1 MDVRICRV
9 CKLDSS
15 ITKFIIKNN
24 KIYGKRCCKC
34 NIIANN
40 IRLKNKQYYDTY
52 NLKDNNIIT
61 NKSLIV
67 SFNFENKE

>member
-1 MDVRICRV
+1 MEIKQDVRVCRV
-9 CKLDSS
+9 CNLDSN

-40 IRLKNKQYYDTY
+40 IRLKNKQQL
-52 NLKDNNIIT
+52 NINN
-61 NKSLIV
+61 NKNNNNTV
-67 SFNFENKE
+67 VFNFENKE

>member
-40 IRLKNKQYYDTY
+40 IRLKNKQQFLYINKN
-52 NLKDNNIIT
+52 NLNNNT
-61 NKSLIV
+61 V
-67 SFNFENKE
+67 VFNFENKE